1 MALQASDS
9 PRPGSR
15 GAVLAAGPGL
25 IIGPRPARVLVALA
39 DGTQHTLQRR
49 LEALG
54 ADVRLLPSGA
64 DVLPAARE
72 HLPDV
77 ILLELAPDGAG
88 LATLA
93 ALQREPITHAV
104 PVVALARNLDLDGRM
119 AVLDAGAADCLARP
133 CSLTELVARV
143 RVILRAKAREDLLR
157 RRVSFLEE
165 LAASDPLTSLL
176 NRRAFL
182 DRLHLEMGRAAITGE
197 PLSLAILDIDGF
209 KAVNDRFGH
218 YVGDDALRQVARVL
232 VERRAD
238 DDVVCRY
245 GGEEFVWLLPGVDRD
260 VLLDRLERLREM
272 VAQAE
277 VPTGEGALSISVSIG
292 ASTYAVDA
300 HGRVSAHL
308 LLASADAALLEAKH
322 QGKNRVVFLDVGRA
336 QDPEATDLPPE
347 IPIDTGHDWRRAAF
361 AGERGGGGPSATDA
375 LHLWDVWHDRAE
387 ARRDTL
393 AVLHSSIKILTAAL
407 GARDAGTVAH
417 CQRVASTAVA
427 VAMEMGLAP
436 DEVERI
442 KLASLVHD
450 IGKLMIPEAILQ
462 KPGTLTPAEW
472 EVVRQHPERGAA
484 MLQDA
489 EPYRHLV
496 DLILYHQES
505 YDGTGYPDGLAGR
518 DIPLGARII
527 RVADT
532 FDAMT
537 SDRPYRPRKTLEQA
551 KAELREMA
559 GRALDPNVVEAL
571 LRLLK
576 TMAPLDVALTMRRED
591 GHLEACD
598 PVP

>member
-1 MALQASDS
+1 VAWQTPEG
-9 PRPGSR
+9 PRPGSH
-15 GAVLAAGPGL
+15 GAALADGPGL
-25 IIGPRPARVLVALA
+25 LIGSRPARVLVALA

-54 ADVRLLPSGA
+54 ADVRLLPAGA
-64 DVLPAARE
+64 DVLPAARDR
-72 HLPDV
+72 LPDV
-77 ILLELAPDGAG
+77 ILLDLGPQGAG
-88 LATLA
+88 MAALR
-93 ALQREPITHAV
+93 ALQREPVTHAV
-104 PVVALARNLDLDGRM
+104 PVVTLARDLDLDARM
-119 AVLDAGAADCLARP
+119 AVLDAGAADCLAKP
-133 CSLTELVARV
+133 CSLTELVARL

-197 PLSLAILDIDGF
+197 PLSVAILDIDGF
-209 KAVNDRFGH
+209 KAINDRFGH
-218 YVGDDALRQVARVL
+218 YVGDDALRQVARLL

-260 VLLDRLERLREM
+260 VLLDRLERLREQ
-272 VAQAE
+272 VAQAD
-277 VPTGEGALSISVSIG
+277 VPTGEGALNISVSIG
-292 ASTYAVDA
+292 ASMYALDA

-308 LLASADAALLEAKH
+308 LLARADAALLKAKH
-322 QGKNRVVFLDVGRA
+322 QGKNRVVFLEVVRA
-336 QDPEATDLPPE
+336 EDAEAGPPPALPMDLR
-347 IPIDTGHDWRRAAF
+347 HDWRRVAF
-361 AGERGGGGPSATDA
+361 AGERGTGGPSVTDA
-375 LHLWDVWHDRAE
+375 RHLWDVWHDRAE

-393 AVLHSSIKILTAAL
+393 AVLHSSVKILTAAL

-427 VAMEMGLAP
+427 LAMELGLAP

-442 KLASLVHD
+442 KLASLLHD

-462 KPGTLTPAEW
+462 KPGSLTPAEW
-472 EVVRQHPERGAA
+472 AVVRQHPERGAA

-496 DLILYHQES
+496 DLILYHQEA

-537 SDRPYRPRKTLEQA
+537 SDRPYRPRKSLEQA
-551 KAELREMA
+551 KMELREMA

-576 TMAPLDVALTMRRED
+576 TMTPLDVALTMRRED
-591 GHLEACD
+591 GHLEAPD
-598 PVP
+598 PAP